1 MCSITIKVFQSS
13 AAFAQNKRA
22 LERIIESVESSSI
35 PFDSIIQALRFLY
48 GESAI
53 VQLNISSL

>member
-1 MCSITIKVFQSS
+1 MCRITIKVFTSS
-13 AAFAQNKRA
+13 SAFAQNKHA
-22 LERIIESVESSSI
+22 LERIVEIDDSISI
-35 PFDSIIQALRFLY
+35 PFDSIIKALRFLF

>member
-13 AAFAQNKRA
+13 SAFAQNKRA
-22 LERIIESVESSSI
+22 MERIVESVDSNSI
-35 PFDSIIQALRFLY
+35 PFESIIVALRFLY

>member
-1 MCSITIKVFQSS
+1 MCRITIKVFPSS
-13 AAFAQNKRA
+13 SAFAQNKSA
-22 LERIIESVESSSI
+22 MERIVEPVDSDSI
-35 PFDSIIQALRFLY
+35 PFESIIKALRFLY